1 MIMKGWLTGIVA
13 VLALVTAGVVSA
25 QTRKGPQMTF
35 ETTAHD
41 FGDIARKGGN
51 VSCTFEF
58 VNDGDAP
65 LVIKR
70 IITSC
75 TCTKAEY
82 SKRPIEP
89 GQKSV
94 IRIVYEPRK
103 KEAGVFHKVIQIF
116 TNAEESRKIVTV
128 SGNSIDA
135 KKL

>member
-1 MIMKGWLTGIVA
+1 MKGWLTGVLA
-13 VLALVTAGVVSA
+13 VLALATACVVAA
-25 QTRKGPQMTF
+25 QTPKGPQMTF
-35 ETTAHD
+35 KTTTHD
-41 FGDIARKGGN
+41 FGDIARKGGD
-51 VSCTFEF
+51 VACTFEF

-103 KEAGVFHKVIQIF
+103 KEPGVFHKVIQIF
-116 TNAEESRKIVTV
+116 TNAEESRRIVTV
-128 SGNSIDA
+128 SGNSIDT